1 MLWRTSSGRWLA
13 AAVVSSVGH
22 AAAFVVVAVVAAVV
36 SGRGQSA
43 VVDIAA
49 AVVSSVGQAAAF
61 VVVVVARSMA
71 DLIVGSMAGSLE
83 RSTNQLMV
91 GLLVWMLVY
100 CKAGPSAVVFLRVL
114 AFRIQNVWTR
124 CL

>member
-1 MLWRTSSGRWLA
+1 M
-13 AAVVSSVGH
+13 
-22 AAAFVVVAVVAAVV
+22 VAAVV

-43 VVDIAA
+43 VVVKAGFDFAVAGLSQFEFVELDIAA

-61 VVVVVARSMA
+61 VVVVVALSMA
-71 DLIVGSMAGSLE
+71 DLIVGSMAGSME
-83 RSTNQLMV
+83 RSTVWLMV
-91 GLLVWMLVY
+91 GLLVWMLVF
-100 CKAGPSAVVFLRVL
+100 CKTGPSAVVFLQVP